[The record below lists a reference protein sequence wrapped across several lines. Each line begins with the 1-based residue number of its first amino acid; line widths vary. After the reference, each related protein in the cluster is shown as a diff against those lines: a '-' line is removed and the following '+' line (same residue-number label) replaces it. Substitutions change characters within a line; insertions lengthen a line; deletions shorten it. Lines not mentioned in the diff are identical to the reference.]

1 MTSKDDHYETMREIG
16 KPLGLTSHDVGKV
29 LKTAGWR
36 TTDGS
41 PSFAVRDSGWATT
54 YSLEGG
60 GYAWKWKTS
69 VVRDLLLR
77 WQKENLASSEKKQ
90 GL

>member
-16 KPLGLTSHDVGKV
+16 QHLGMTSHDVGRV

-41 PSFAVRDSGWATT
+41 PSFAVRDSGWVTT
-54 YSLEGG
+54 YSLDGG

-69 VVRDLLLR
+69 VVRELLQR